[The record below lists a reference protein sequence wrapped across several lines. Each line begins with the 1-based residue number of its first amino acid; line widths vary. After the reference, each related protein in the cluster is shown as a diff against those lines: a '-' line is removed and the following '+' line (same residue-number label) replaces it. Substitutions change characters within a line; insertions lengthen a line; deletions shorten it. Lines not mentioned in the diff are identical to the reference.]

1 LSEVKEDVT
10 RRPESIRAVES
21 ELAEA
26 LGALSETSEAARL
39 SRLYWWT
46 AEYGLVG
53 TPKDYKIYGAG
64 LLSSLGES
72 HSCHAPEVRK
82 IVLDESATEVSYDI
96 TKPQPQLFVTPDFE
110 ALHEV
115 LERVSQ
121 GLAFALGGATAIQ
134 RAVASGEVASARFT
148 SGAWVIGI
156 LKQAGPDLARPAW
169 LRFAGPAAFAWD
181 GVIGKEERGL
191 AKEGAWIVTG
201 QLEGGARLASA
212 SDQTLAN
219 ARDETTGRH
228 RFHFASGAKVEGRL
242 VRHARARDGRLA
254 HLSFTDARLEL
265 PGHVPVE
272 LAEYTLIPAGDFMT
286 AEAGAVDP
294 TYFPETSFPG
304 TRVPMAR
311 ELSSHDLGL
320 LELYEAAWRAHHE
333 GSAAVSSVYPLVHAR
348 LDREFPREWLLRW
361 NLLETLQKLGVA
373 PELAAVL
380 RAELER
386 LEVAW
391 NYEQPIATGL
401 RYLARV
407 ASHPPNA

>member
-1 LSEVKEDVT
+1 VAYTPAPDIIHEAAGHAPILPDTVYAAYLRRIGEIGKRAFTLPEEGRVFDAIHLLSEVKEDVT

-228 RFHFASGAKVEGRL
+228 RFHS
-242 VRHARARDGRLA
+242 
-254 HLSFTDARLEL
+254 S
-265 PGHVPVE
+265 P
-272 LAEYTLIPAGDFMT
+272 
-286 AEAGAVDP
+286 
-294 TYFPETSFPG
+294 S
-304 TRVPMAR
+304 TR
-311 ELSSHDLGL
+311 
-320 LELYEAAWRAHHE
+320 
-333 GSAAVSSVYPLVHAR
+333 
-348 LDREFPREWLLRW
+348 
-361 NLLETLQKLGVA
+361 
-373 PELAAVL
+373 
-380 RAELER
+380 
-386 LEVAW
+386 
-391 NYEQPIATGL
+391 
-401 RYLARV
+401 
-407 ASHPPNA
+407 